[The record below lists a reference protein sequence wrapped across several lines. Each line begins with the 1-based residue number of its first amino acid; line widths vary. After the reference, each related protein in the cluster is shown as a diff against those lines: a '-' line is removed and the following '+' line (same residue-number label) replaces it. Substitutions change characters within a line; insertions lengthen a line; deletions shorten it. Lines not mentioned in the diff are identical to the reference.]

1 MTIDKEL
8 KSKYNKIYY
17 QKHRDYVIEHLKELR
32 YCECCNQS
40 YHLYQISKHKKTLK
54 HIINNNNYN
63 NHIKNCCTNNMIN
76 NNAEGKAE
84 IQ

>member
-1 MTIDKEL
+1 MTINKEL
-8 KSKYNKIYY
+8 KSKYNKTYY
-17 QKHRDYVIEHLKELR
+17 EKHKDYVYEHLKTLQ

-54 HIINNNNYN
+54 HITNNNNDDK
-63 NHIKNCCTNNMIN
+63 HIKNITIIN
-76 NNAEGKAE
+76 NINNADRNSE